1 MINPSTVHTK
11 TAARILATLAATAF
25 LVTCGGSNNDPPP
38 QSSAGPQ
45 VRQIGTLDSII
56 AADLTQQVKVVPF
69 AARQDSPIVL
79 QGRMMSTLPQDH
91 SDELKAT
98 YRAGHTIVLLDATM
112 EDIAALH
119 GIIGAGVTYDS
130 KDAGGVL
137 AYSLRQENRIPIAT
151 LLSKVQLS
159 PLQTS
164 KGEPDPTGL
173 QDNKQAHKKAVE
185 LAMAELSRLPT
196 ASSRSQ
202 QASNQNVDWKTSP
215 VQTTVFQQNG
225 AAGVY
230 NTTVNVYALHSCDKD
245 VRTGLTSDYYM
256 VTALA
261 DWTATNAK
269 FQSAATEL
277 GTSSM
282 YYDMDRDLYVVAN
295 WQDDPQRT
303 YCSSPSSWS
312 VNADICRYINYPL
325 QYSVEMTPLNAGSIA
340 QTDAKPPAQQGQAT
354 TYASGFS
361 FTLGGTVNVNGMGPS
376 AGLSA
381 GLTWNNST
389 QTTVAPVEL
398 DLSQTTNQGAV
409 WTYRYCTGGEEP
421 DAGGNCTS
429 HVQTA
434 KDVCRAQL
442 GDTSG
447 TNPQQG
453 QRPVGA
459 FTDAVHTA
467 LWQAGP
473 DTRTGKSTF
482 DINVAVTPTIGYT
495 TAALWGATGNDHT
508 HAGCDPNNCDCVST
522 TTKTPLTI
530 GGNYIFKIPLPS
542 TTCQ

>member
-1 MINPSTVHTK
+1 MIDLSPSQYK
-11 TAARILATLAATAF
+11 TPARILAALAASAF
-25 LVTCGGSNNDPPP
+25 LVACGDGDDNPPP
-38 QSSAGPQ
+38 QQG
-45 VRQIGTLDSII
+45 VRQISSLDSTI
-56 AADLTQQVKVVPF
+56 AADILKQVNVVPF
-69 AARQDSPIVL
+69 TMQQDTPILL
-79 QGRMMSTLPQDH
+79 QGKTMSSLTQSH
-91 SDELKAT
+91 KNELKAT

-112 EDIAALH
+112 DDVAALH
-119 GIIGAGVTYDS
+119 GIVDAGVTYSS
-130 KDAGGVL
+130 KDGEGVL
-137 AYSLRQENRIPIAT
+137 AYSLRQENRIPTAT
-151 LLSKVQLS
+151 LLSKVQPS
-159 PLQTS
+159 PLRTS
-164 KGEPDPTGL
+164 QGDADPTGL
-173 QDNKQAHKKAVE
+173 QDERQAYNRAADLTVSE
-185 LAMAELSRLPT
+185 LRHRPNVSV
-196 ASSRSQ
+196 Q
-202 QASNQNVDWKTSP
+202 QPRASNQNVDWKTSP

-225 AAGVY
+225 PAGVY

-245 VRTGLTSDYYM
+245 IRTGLESDYYM

-277 GTSSM
+277 GPTSM
-282 YYDMDRDLYVVAN
+282 YYDADSDLYVVAN

-303 YCSSPSSWS
+303 YCSSPSSFS

-325 QYSVEMTPLNAGSIA
+325 QYDVAMVPLNTGSIA

-354 TYASGFS
+354 TYTSGFS
-361 FTLGGTVNVNGMGPS
+361 FSLGGTVNVNGMGPG

-398 DLSQTTNQGAV
+398 DLSQTTNQGAR

-442 GDTSG
+442 GDSTG

-482 DINVAVTPTIGYT
+482 DIEVTITPNIGYT
-495 TAALWGATGNDHT
+495 TANLWGATGNDPT
-508 HAGCDPNNCDCVST
+508 HAGCDPNNCDCVSNT
-522 TTKTPLTI
+522 IKTPLT
-530 GGNYIFKIPLPS
+530 GGSYIFKIPLPS

>member
-1 MINPSTVHTK
+1 MIDLSPSQYK
-11 TAARILATLAATAF
+11 TAARILAALAAAAF
-25 LVTCGGSNNDPPP
+25 LVTCGGSDGNPPP
-38 QSSAGPQ
+38 QQGVQ
-45 VRQIGTLDSII
+45 GVRQIGSLDSTI
-56 AADLTQQVKVVPF
+56 AADILKQVNVLPFTLRQDTPILLQGKTMSSLTQSHKEEV
-69 AARQDSPIVL
+69 
-79 QGRMMSTLPQDH
+79 
-91 SDELKAT
+91 KAT

-112 EDIAALH
+112 EDVAALH
-119 GIIGAGVTYDS
+119 GIVEAGVTYSS
-130 KDAGGVL
+130 KDGEGVF
-137 AYSLRQENRIPIAT
+137 AYSLRQENRIPKAT
-151 LLSKVQLS
+151 LLSKVQPS
-159 PLQTS
+159 PLRTQQ
-164 KGEPDPTGL
+164 GDPDPTGL
-173 QDNKQAHKKAVE
+173 QDDKQAFNRAADLTVSE
-185 LAMAELSRLPT
+185 LRRRPNVSVRQLRDP
-196 ASSRSQ
+196 
-202 QASNQNVDWKTSP
+202 NQNVDWKTSP

-245 VRTGLTSDYYM
+245 IRTGQTSDYYM

-277 GTSSM
+277 GPTSM
-282 YYDMDRDLYVVAN
+282 YYDADNDFYVVAN
-295 WQDDPQRT
+295 WRDDPQRT
-303 YCSSPSSWS
+303 YCSSYSAFSFE
-312 VNADICRYINYPL
+312 ADACRYINYPL
-325 QYSVEMTPLNAGSIA
+325 TYSVSMVPVNAGSIA

-354 TYASGFS
+354 TYTSGFS
-361 FTLGGTVNVNGMGPS
+361 FSLGGTVNVNGMGPG

-389 QTTVAPVEL
+389 ATTVAPVQL

-409 WTYRYCTGGEEP
+409 WTYRYCTTGEEP

-434 KDVCRAQL
+434 KYGVCTGQL
-442 GDTSG
+442 GESTG

-482 DINVAVTPTIGYT
+482 DIDVTITPTMGYT
-495 TAALWGATGNDHT
+495 EANLWGASGRDQR
-508 HAGCDPNNCDCVST
+508 HATCNVVNCECTSNT
-522 TTKTPLTI
+522 IKTPLT
-530 GGNYIFKIPLPS
+530 GGSYIFKIPLPS